1 MEWQQENFI
10 ISTDKSK
17 LNIHYIHQFLSNESY
32 WAAGIPY
39 AIVEKSI
46 ENSLCFGIY
55 DGEKQIGFARIITDE
70 ATFGYLADVFVDSA
84 YRRRGLGKWL
94 MKIISD
100 LPFRRL
106 LRNFMLGTKD
116 AHKLYE
122 QFGFTPLKAPERFM
136 QVHQPNI
143 YQLKEKELEE
153 TEDKQNS

>member
-1 MEWQQENFI
+1 MEWQRENFI

-46 ENSLCFGIY
+46 ANSLCFGVY
-55 DGEKQIGFARIITDE
+55 DAEKQIGFARIITDE
-70 ATFGYLADVFVDSA
+70 ATFGYLADVFVDTA
-84 YRRRGLGKWL
+84 YRGRGLGKWL
-94 MKIISD
+94 MEIISD
-100 LPFRRL
+100 LPFRKL

-122 QFGFTPLKAPERFM
+122 QCGFILIPNPESFM
-136 QVHQPNI
+136 VYNPGGYKN
-143 YQLKEKELEE
+143 K
-153 TEDKQNS
+153 

>member
-17 LNIHYIHQFLSNESY
+17 LNINYIHQFLSNESY

-55 DGEKQIGFARIITDE
+55 DREKQIGFARIITDE
-70 ATFGYLADVFVDSA
+70 ATFGYLADVFIDST
-84 YRRRGLGKWL
+84 YRGRGLSKWL
-94 MKIISD
+94 MEVISN
-100 LPFRRL
+100 LPFRRI

-143 YQLKEKELEE
+143 YMLKEKELEE
-153 TEDKQNS
+153 KENE

>member
-17 LNIHYIHQFLSNESY
+17 LNINYIHQFLSNESY

-55 DGEKQIGFARIITDE
+55 DREKQIGFARIITDE
-70 ATFGYLADVFVDSA
+70 ATFGYLADVFIDKE
-84 YRRRGLGKWL
+84 YRGRGISKWL
-94 MKIISD
+94 MHVISN
-100 LPFRRL
+100 LPFRRN

-122 QFGFTPLKAPERFM
+122 QFGFTPLRAPERFM

-143 YQLKEKELEE
+143 YTLKEKELKEKE
-153 TEDKQNS
+153 QIS

>member
-17 LNIHYIHQFLSNESY
+17 LNVNYIHQFLSKESY

-46 ENSLCFGIY
+46 ENSLCLGIY
-55 DGEKQIGFARIITDE
+55 DREKQIGFARIITDE
-70 ATFGYLADVFVDSA
+70 ATFGYLADVFIDST
-84 YRRRGLGKWL
+84 YRGRGLSKWL
-94 MKIISD
+94 MEVISN
-100 LPFRRL
+100 LPFRRN

-143 YQLKEKELEE
+143 YTLKEKELEE
-153 TEDKQNS
+153 KENE